1 MEAQKAKRKGKILIA
16 EDGETLRTVL
26 AKYLA
31 REGFEPLE
39 AADGEKAIELYRTLR
54 PEIVISDIMM
64 PRMDGLS
71 LLKEIHRINPAASVI
86 LMTGYGNEDI
96 LLKALQGGA
105 VNFFKK
111 PFNMKELVL
120 EIEKIAQYK
129 EAGEQPA
136 LFCPDLVEETK
147 VFRLVTT
154 DAAYMPVINQI
165 ALQLP
170 LLVNETEILNIKIG
184 IEEMITNAIEHGN
197 LGISFQEKSSA
208 IADGRFGELVAQRMK
223 DDKKGHRLV
232 TVTSRLSREL
242 FQVTIRDEG
251 NGFDWQALPD
261 LSAGNLLSFSGRG
274 VFLTKIYFD
283 AVTYNAKGNEVT
295 LLKRRTRE
303 S

>member
-1 MEAQKAKRKGKILIA
+1 MESEKGVRKGRILIA

-31 REGFEPLE
+31 REGYEPIE

-54 PEIVISDIMM
+54 PEIVVSDIMM

-71 LLKEIHRINPAASVI
+71 LLREIHAINPAASVI

-111 PFNMKELVL
+111 PFNMKELAV
-120 EIEKIAQYK
+120 EIEKITQYRR
-129 EAGEQPA
+129 AAEQPA

-147 VFRLVTT
+147 AFRFSTA
-154 DAAYMPVINQI
+154 DAAFMPVINQI
-165 ALQLP
+165 AFQLP

-197 LGISFQEKSSA
+197 LGITFQEKSSA
-208 IADGRFGELVAQRMK
+208 IAEGRFGDLVAQRVK
-223 DDKKGHRLV
+223 DGERGRRQV
-232 TVTSRLSREL
+232 TVLSRLTRER

-251 NGFDWQALPD
+251 DGFDWQALPD
-261 LSAGNLLSFSGRG
+261 LSAGNLLAFNGRG

-283 AVTYNAKGNEVT
+283 EVSYNAKGNEVT
-295 LLKRRTRE
+295 LVKHRARP
-303 S
+303 